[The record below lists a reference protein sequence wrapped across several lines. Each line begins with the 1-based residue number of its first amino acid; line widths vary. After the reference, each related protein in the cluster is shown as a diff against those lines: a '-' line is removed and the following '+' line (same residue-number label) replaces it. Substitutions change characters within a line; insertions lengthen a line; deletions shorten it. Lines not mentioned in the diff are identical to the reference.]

1 MSQERNLSLITE
13 GVATFCF
20 VVAKIAMRSVC
31 IIWPGHFSLT
41 LVYTQAAVCILLYL
55 LGVSQLT

>member
-20 VVAKIAMRSVC
+20 VVAKIATCSVC
-31 IIWPGHFSLT
+31 IWPGHFSLT